1 MAYTSLEEFV
11 MTLSQFENVEDI
23 LSKYPLR
30 NDKGFV
36 YERLWDLVIKF
47 GCCPRFPGTE
57 YIHLHGNFQIAKKL
71 NEVTSL
77 ETYIRGKSLRSGNSG
92 GCVDILMKKVGSNHY
107 ICIQC
112 KLNEDEINVN
122 KCDIPKIKLAISENE
137 NLYEST
143 EIILAVRDKA
153 YFRCGYEAS
162 EFIVKHIDVKNNIL
176 DIKDLNICF
185 QLLKKELLG
194 VPFNE
199 IDAKFC
205 GKKPNL
211 HLHFH
216 QHLIVEKT
224 RSLVKA
230 GNKNILWACKCR
242 SGKTYMAAGYIWE
255 QQKNVPKFNV
265 LIVTPVIATISQF
278 TTDLLHKYC
287 EFNKFNTVHIESGDN
302 LQSIKFD
309 NTKNIVI
316 VSKQL
321 LDNYVNDDKDD
332 DKCVESL
339 KRLEFDLI
347 IFDENHFGGTTEY
360 SQAIFKTYET
370 DTTVKIYLTATFSK
384 SLSTYDIPQE
394 CQLFWDI
401 EDEKWCKEMNFA
413 KLAEKHGEQAME
425 SVLEN
430 MITECQDISKEF
442 HDYNRYPDM
451 HILTNLFE
459 EERYKTLKENI
470 KDTKYGFSMGALFSL
485 NDTETEFN
493 FPNQVQEFL
502 SYISGSN
509 IYKHFPNGNKSIFN
523 RIIQISNKSN
533 NRTLLNHMNFTTQ
546 LWFLCFG
553 VGMHIA
559 NLSVCLKR
567 YILHDDELKHF
578 DVLILNSTAEYNT
591 KDIKL
596 DIAAAERK
604 AIANKKR
611 GLIILVGQQCSL
623 GISLPLCDV
632 VMLLNDTMS
641 ADVIWQMMYRSMT
654 DAPKKTCGFVVDM
667 NPSRVLNTLIEYNIH
682 NKDLSLED
690 KVKYI
695 VTSNLIH
702 IDEDM
707 FGTKE
712 YEQKGVA
719 DRLMTVW
726 TEDPYNRLKSI
737 LRRLENEV
745 IQLNETDQ
753 KILNRMFMKAH
764 VGDKVNVQVRINPK
778 NEQTMPSGQ
787 ERKKSGGKKEKE
799 DPEDEDEQIY
809 ISLAKDVLPF
819 ILPLTCLLTIMDN
832 NNDFMEMLTTI
843 ANNEELLE
851 VFNDQTFIWWNQSD
865 IMELIR
871 EISTKYI
878 KKDDTTYNIAIQFKM
893 SLRSLI
899 DKPDELLTYIDSCL
913 KPKQKEKQENGEVFT
928 PIPIIETQLDE
939 LDAHYTSLN
948 GKSIFTEKH
957 LKWCDFASGM
967 GNFPV
972 VVFMRLNKG
981 LEEIIPDARQRKKH
995 ILENMLYMSEL
1006 IKKNVFVC
1014 RQIFDIGS
1022 EFKLNLNEG
1031 DSLKLDTIATWGVD
1045 KFDVVMGNPPY
1056 NKGGIRSHTGK
1067 HLGEKS
1073 ETIWPKFIDF
1083 SLKHLKDNGY
1093 LVQIT
1098 PLSWLKS
1105 SHSLHNVLL
1114 EKHVVWLKLWDDSK
1128 SKGTINADIPISHYI
1143 LHNVLNVDKKKTK
1156 VTNEI
1161 QRQKLTQCVSVY
1173 LDKRH
1178 SIPLAYHSIFSKL
1191 IKFIETHNLQ
1201 QEYNTKTVKSSGE
1214 KITLPLNYNLQ
1225 DMWAVETYTIK
1236 EGVIVKKANE
1246 KHPDANLRKIIIA
1259 NKRGFNGAF
1268 IDEGKLCLTGN
1279 HKFYITGD
1287 DLELVSKVLHFKIT
1301 DIVCHF
1307 TKYGQSFLDNEAF
1320 KYIPDI
1326 RKLGIDDITEDE
1338 FYELIGLTYDEITSI
1353 VSM

>member
-1 MAYTSLEEFV
+1 MSLH
-11 MTLSQFENVEDI
+11 QYDRVEDI
-23 LSKYPLR
+23 LAEYKNPQV
-30 NDKGFV
+30 KGFV

-47 GCCPRFPGTE
+47 GCCPRFPSTG
-57 YIHLHGNFQIAKKL
+57 YIHLDGNFQVAKKL
-71 NEVTSL
+71 KEVTSL
-77 ETYIRGKSLRSGNSG
+77 KTYIKGKSLRSGNSG
-92 GCVDILMKKVGSNHY
+92 GCVDILMKKVNNNHY
-107 ICIQC
+107 ICIQS
-112 KLNEDEINVN
+112 KLNEDEIFVN
-122 KCDIPKIKLAISENE
+122 KCNIPEIKLAISDNE
-137 NLYEST
+137 NVYEST

-153 YFRCGYEAS
+153 YFRSGNEGSAY
-162 EFIVKHIDVKNNIL
+162 IVKHIDVKNNIL
-176 DIKDLNICF
+176 DISDLNICF
-185 QLLKKELLG
+185 QLLKKELHG
-194 VPFNE
+194 VPFND
-199 IDAKFC
+199 IDDKFC
-205 GKKPNL
+205 RKRPNL

-224 RSLVKA
+224 ISLVKA

-242 SGKTYMAAGYIWE
+242 SGKTYMAGGYIWE
-255 QQKNVPKFNV
+255 QQKNVQNFNV

-278 TTDLLHKYC
+278 TTDLLDKYC
-287 EFNKFNTVHIESGDN
+287 EFKRFNTVHVESGDN
-302 LQSIKFD
+302 LQGMVFED
-309 NTKNIVI
+309 PKNIVI

-321 LDNYVNDDKDD
+321 LDNHVKEN
-332 DKCVESL
+332 CVESL
-339 KRLEFDLI
+339 KDLDFDLI

-360 SQAIFKTYET
+360 SQAIFETYYKENK
-370 DTTVKIYLTATFSK
+370 TVKLYLTATFSK

-401 EDEKWCKEMNFA
+401 EDEKWCKEMNFT

-430 MITECQDISKEF
+430 MITECRDISKEF

-459 EERYKTLKENI
+459 EERYKTLKRDINN
-470 KDTKYGFSMGALFSL
+470 TKYGFSMGALFSL

-509 IYKHFPNGNKSIFN
+509 LYKNFPNENKSIFN
-523 RIIQISNKSN
+523 RIIQISNKSK
-533 NRTLLNHMNFTTQ
+533 NRTLLSNMNFTTQ
-546 LWFLCFG
+546 LWFLSFG
-553 VGMHIA
+553 IGMHIA
-559 NLSVCLKR
+559 NVSVCLEK
-567 YILHDDELKHF
+567 YIHNDGELKYF
-578 DVLILNSTAEYNT
+578 DTLILNSMTEYNT
-591 KDIKL
+591 KEIKL
-596 DIAAAERK
+596 EIAAAERK

-682 NKDLSLED
+682 NKDLSVEE

-695 VTSNLIH
+695 VKSNLIH

-712 YEQKGVA
+712 CERKGVA
-719 DRLMTVW
+719 ERLMTVW

-737 LRRLENEV
+737 LRRLENQV

-764 VGDKVNVQVRINPK
+764 VGDKVNVQVRLNPK
-778 NEQTMPSGQ
+778 NGQTMPSGQ
-787 ERKKSGGKKEKE
+787 ERKKSGGKKKTE
-799 DPEDEDEQIY
+799 DESEDEDEDEQIY

-819 ILPLTCLLTIMDN
+819 ILPLTCLLTIKDN
-832 NNDFMEMLTTI
+832 SNDFVEMLTTI
-843 ANNEELLE
+843 VNNEELLE

-865 IMELIR
+865 IIELIR
-871 EISTKYI
+871 EIARKYI
-878 KKDDTTYNIAIQFKM
+878 NKNDNTYNIAIQFKM

-899 DKPDELLTYIDSCL
+899 DKPDELLTFIDSCL

-928 PIPIIETQLDE
+928 PISIIESQLDE
-939 LDAHYTSLN
+939 LDAHYISLN

-981 LEEIIPDARQRKKH
+981 LEATIPDARQRKKH

-1031 DSLKLDTIATWGVD
+1031 DSLKLDTTSTWGVD
-1045 KFDVVMGNPPY
+1045 KFDVVIGNPPY
-1056 NKGGIRSHTGK
+1056 NKNGIRSHTGK
-1067 HLGEKS
+1067 QLGEKS
-1073 ETIWPKFIDF
+1073 ETVWPKFINF
-1083 SLKHLKDNGY
+1083 SLMHLKDNGY

-1105 SHSLHNVLL
+1105 SHSLHDVLL
-1114 EKHVVWLKLWDDSK
+1114 EKHVVWLKLWDNSYSK
-1128 SKGTINADIPISHYI
+1128 QMINADIPISLYVM
-1143 LHNVLNVDKKKTK
+1143 HNIRNTQQLPTK
-1156 VTNEI
+1156 V
-1161 QRQKLTQCVSVY
+1161 VSELKRRDINTTSAVY
-1173 LDKRH
+1173 LDSKY
-1178 SIPLAYHSIFSKL
+1178 SVPLAFHTIFNKL
-1191 IKFIETHNLQ
+1191 TTFIQTHQCPLEVCNKIVKATGKAVILPKD
-1201 QEYNTKTVKSSGE
+1201 YTKD
-1214 KITLPLNYNLQ
+1214 
-1225 DMWAVETYTIK
+1225 DMYAVDTYTIK
-1236 EGVIVKKANE
+1236 EGIKVKKVTDV
-1246 KHPDANLRKIIIA
+1246 HPDMDKRKLIIA
-1259 NKRGFNGAF
+1259 NKASFTGAF
-1268 IDEGKLCLTGN
+1268 IDDGRLSLCGSD
-1279 HKFYITGD
+1279 KCYILGD
-1287 DLELVSKVLHFKIT
+1287 NLELIYQMLDYKIMN
-1301 DIVCHF
+1301 IVVHF
-1307 TKYGQSFLDNEAF
+1307 TKYRQDFLERVAF
-1320 KYIPDI
+1320 TFIPDV
-1326 RKLGIDDITEDE
+1326 RKLGFTELSENE
-1338 FYELIGLTYDEITSI
+1338 FYEILQLSQDEIASI
-1353 VSM
+1353 ESL